1 MSRRGQRSASH
12 RNPLNAA
19 RSWVPTRGDQ
29 VAIIFE
35 GEEPGDDDTVRF
47 AREPSALR
55 ELSHSGIRRHVAD
68 GVTEAVLGSPALL

>member
-1 MSRRGQRSASH
+1 MGAVWRARD
-12 RNPLNAA
+12 RNE
-19 RSWVPTRGDQ
+19 DQ
-29 VAIIFE
+29 DVALKFML
-35 GEEPGDDDTVRF
+35 GAGDDDTVRF